1 MSTNQLC
8 SRPVHKDCINYGHFE
23 SQLDTPQEMRSP
35 FRAGHFEGGGGGE
48 DGDCTE
54 GGKARCQVEG
64 RLETAHLIGGFLPL
78 YSDCVRFMRSFN
90 VPMLVLGGGGYTVR
104 NVARCWTYETS
115 LLVESDISNEL
126 PYTGELVRV
135 LDGLQGRL

>member
-1 MSTNQLC
+1 M
-8 SRPVHKDCINYGHFE
+8 
-23 SQLDTPQEMRSP
+23 
-35 FRAGHFEGGGGGE
+35 
-48 DGDCTE
+48 
-54 GGKARCQVEG
+54 
-64 RLETAHLIGGFLPL
+64 

-135 LDGLQGRL
+135 LDGLQGRS